1 MCQRGGG
8 GRASPPPIF
17 WQIRRRRRQ
26 RRAGL
31 LQISNICSL
40 KQKKSRKRKHFL
52 IKYLKLTFLWIRWL
66 PLHGKNHTSK
76 FKISTRIIIAI
87 DVTVASRIGLL
98 IRPADCFVY
107 IPESADS
114 HPYPHSNKE
123 L

>member
-1 MCQRGGG
+1 MSESKQAFVEKTFTRT
-8 GRASPPPIF
+8 IF
-17 WQIRRRRRQ
+17 VP
-26 RRAGL
+26 
-31 LQISNICSL
+31 SS
-40 KQKKSRKRKHFL
+40 KKKSRKRKHFL